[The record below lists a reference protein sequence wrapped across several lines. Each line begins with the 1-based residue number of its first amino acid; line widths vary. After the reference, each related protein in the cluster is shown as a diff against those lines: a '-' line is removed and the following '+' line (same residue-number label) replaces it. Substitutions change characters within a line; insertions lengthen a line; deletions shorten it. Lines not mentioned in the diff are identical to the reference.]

1 MKSILLG
8 ECFKLRKGKNI
19 MVLLFMSLGASILV
33 RINALVSIKDK
44 YYLAT
49 LANENLSYQV
59 FLGEESRKVTTNQF
73 FVVSLLLILIIH
85 ENDRINGFYKNIEL
99 FIFNKIAFFFGK
111 AVVACFLS
119 VLIMSMIL
127 VLNACV
133 NQFYTS
139 NLYLDNRMIDGGIMI
154 NAWLFTLIMSNL
166 YVLLNHRVTFYLLM
180 VLLLYILPLS
190 ISPFYYFKLIYVEN
204 NYDLISIGIYFFW
217 LLTTITLIIK
227 KHI

>member
-1 MKSILLG
+1 
-8 ECFKLRKGKNI
+8 
-19 MVLLFMSLGASILV
+19 MSLGASILV